1 MNSFGQ
7 QSVRYVNVH
16 HAAFSSRRRESSTA
30 VAKGDQSLPRA
41 WQPPLPLPRS
51 RMHGEAHICPLQRRN
66 SHCEQLCEFENRC
79 VCVCQRTEREREW
92 AQLCCR
98 VKGTAHGDL
107 ETVQMFL
114 QEKRKCI
121 KVLNKIT
128 CCQSRLTLM
137 YCVFAN
143 AMMPGKC
150 PRPKPWKYEV
160 PAFSYT
166 PNVLV
171 CWSLTYFGENLFQ
184 SHRDPLNFTRNRSS
198 LQHQV
203 LGKTFRKIP
212 DHSH

>member
-1 MNSFGQ
+1 MATASPSA
-7 QSVRYVNVH
+7 SVKDAWRGSYL
-16 HAAFSSRRRESSTA
+16 SSSTQKLTLRTA
-30 VAKGDQSLPRA
+30 V
-41 WQPPLPLPRS
+41 WVW
-51 RMHGEAHICPLQRRN
+51 
-66 SHCEQLCEFENRC
+66 EQ
-79 VCVCQRTEREREW
+79 VCVCASGQREW